1 MKLNLNTVSLRW
13 QIALPII
20 LLVTIGMAVTF
31 TVMGF
36 KTKNI
41 VFEEIKHSGLEGYRD
56 TVLNALTT
64 MMITGNYGASLESF
78 LEQMKKIADV
88 KVVRTDNVD
97 RDFPAGQ
104 GKSYNY
110 PSDAIEKEVVTQG
123 VERVVIEGD
132 YIRGVYPYTARS
144 NFMGKNCL
152 SCHRVKEGDVLG
164 GVSIRIPITESL
176 GRIRSLQHTFLLFGL
191 VGIGA
196 IIVLI
201 FAVVSFTLKP
211 LAKFIG
217 DLSEIS
223 RKYSDM
229 DISYKGGNEISHV
242 SYNVLKLV
250 RYLSTMINKVMFT
263 TSKTLPLID
272 VLNDIVTRTSRGV
285 KKQTEQ
291 SVQIATAS
299 EEMSQSIGDIAKNAA
314 IAADTSTSA
323 LSIATKGKEITDHV
337 VSSVLDVHKS
347 SVELSNMVEK
357 LNNRVEEIGSIAIL
371 IKNIADQTNL
381 LALNAAIEAARA
393 GEQGRGFAVVA
404 DEVRKLAERTIK
416 ATDEI
421 SGKIETVQTESHQT
435 AAFMVEATT
444 KSAGAAESI
453 GSVGDS
459 LNSIL
464 NEIQKVKDE
473 VTKIAVAVE
482 EQSATTE
489 EVTKNIEETSSIA
502 QDIEKLADN
511 VAAEVMK
518 LAAVADELRVTTA
531 GVKTQGGAAIM
542 LELAKNDH
550 RGFVAKIASLLRG
563 ELSLDQNKLPNHHT
577 CRFGKWYDKEGLRTC
592 SQLAGYK
599 TIEGPHE
606 KIHKLA
612 NEAVAA
618 YNAGSKARAEQLYGE
633 LESVSHQ
640 VIANIDRLKDECMED
655 SESVPLLA
663 EKK

>member
-1 MKLNLNTVSLRW
+1 MKLNNVSLRW
-13 QIALPII
+13 QTALPII
-20 LLVTIGMAVTF
+20 FLVTIGMAVTIAI
-31 TVMGF
+31 MGS
-36 KTKNI
+36 KTKDI
-41 VFEEIKHSGLEGYRD
+41 VIEEIKHSGLEGCRD

-64 MMITGNYGASLESF
+64 MMITGDYGASLESF

-110 PSDAIEKEVVTQG
+110 PSDAIEKEVVSQG

-152 SCHRVKEGDVLG
+152 SCHKVKEGDVLG
-164 GVSIRIPITESL
+164 GVSIRIPISRSL
-176 GRIRSLQHTFLLFGL
+176 GRIQALQHTFLIFGL
-191 VGIGA
+191 AGIGA
-196 IIVLI
+196 MIVLI
-201 FAVVSFTLKP
+201 FAVVNYTLKP
-211 LAKFIG
+211 LVKFIG
-217 DLSEIS
+217 DLGEVS

-242 SYNVLKLV
+242 SDNVSKLV
-250 RYLSTMINKVMFT
+250 RHLSTMVNTVLFT
-263 TSKTLPLID
+263 TSKTLPLVDI
-272 VLNDIVTRTSRGV
+272 LNSIVNKTSRGV

-299 EEMSQSIGDIAKNAA
+299 EEMSQSIGDISRNAA
-314 IAADTSTSA
+314 IAADTSTRA
-323 LSIATKGKEITDHV
+323 LTIATKGKEITDHV
-337 VSSVLDVHKS
+337 VTSVLEVHKS
-347 SVELSNMVEK
+347 SVELSRMVEK
-357 LNNRVEEIGSIAIL
+357 LNNRVEEIGGIAIL

-435 AAFMVEATT
+435 AAFMVDATT
-444 KSAGAAESI
+444 RSAGAAESI

-464 NEIQKVKDE
+464 NEIHKVKDE

-489 EVTKNIEETSSIA
+489 EVTKNIEATSSIA
-502 QDIEKLADN
+502 QEIEKLADH
-511 VAAEVMK
+511 VAAEVTK

-531 GVKTQGGAAIM
+531 GVRTQGGAAIM

-550 RGFVAKIASLLRG
+550 RGFVKKIAFCLQG
-563 ELSLDQNKLPNHHT
+563 ELSLDQNQLPDHHT
-577 CRFGKWYDKEGLRTC
+577 CRFGKWYDKEGLKIC
-592 SQLAGYK
+592 GQLAGYK
-599 TIEGPHE
+599 TLEGPHE
-606 KIHKLA
+606 KIHNLA
-612 NEAVAA
+612 KQAVAA
-618 YNAGSKARAEQLYGE
+618 NNAGNKARAEQLYTE
-633 LESVSHQ
+633 LESVSQH
-640 VIANIDRLKDECMED
+640 VISNINNLKDECMED
-655 SESVPLLA
+655 AEADPLLA
-663 EKK
+663 DKR